1 VSPFEPRSPILTRV
15 LRWAPPIFYMG
26 FIFFASSV
34 PGDEL
39 PSWGFWDKA
48 EHLLAYSV
56 LGVLFLIPA
65 AEARLALVTPRTGAL
80 AVVLAT
86 LYGAFDE
93 IHQAFTPGRSPDI
106 HDLFADFLGA
116 TAGVLVVLLL
126 RFVVT
131 RLTVR
136 RAT

>member
-1 VSPFEPRSPILTRV
+1 MSPFQPRSPFLTRV

-56 LGVLFLIPA
+56 LGVLFLIPT

-93 IHQAFTPGRSPDI
+93 IHQSFTPDRSPDV

-116 TAGVLVVLLL
+116 TVGVVVVLLV
-126 RFVVT
+126 RFLVT
-131 RLTVR
+131 RLAVR
-136 RAT
+136 RVT

>member
-1 VSPFEPRSPILTRV
+1 MSPSRPRSPFVTRV

-56 LGVLFLIPA
+56 LGVLFLIPV
-65 AEARLALVTPRTGAL
+65 AEARLALVTPRTGAI

-93 IHQAFTPGRSPDI
+93 IHQSFTPGRSPDV

-116 TAGVLVVLLL
+116 TVGVVVVLL
-126 RFVVT
+126 RPPC
-131 RLTVR
+131 RD
-136 RAT
+136 APGSHGE

>member
-1 VSPFEPRSPILTRV
+1 MNPFQPRSSFLTRALRWVPPIL
-15 LRWAPPIFYMG
+15 YMG

-48 EHLLAYSV
+48 EHLLAYAV
-56 LGVLFLIPA
+56 LGILFLIPV
-65 AEARLALVTPRTGAL
+65 AEARLTLVTPWTGAI
-80 AVVLAT
+80 AVLLAT

-93 IHQAFTPGRSPDI
+93 IHQSFTPGRSPDV

-116 TAGVLVVLLL
+116 AVGVVVVLLC

-131 RLTVR
+131 RLAPR
-136 RAT
+136 RVT

>member
-1 VSPFEPRSPILTRV
+1 LTRA
-15 LRWAPPIFYMG
+15 LRWALPIFYMG
-26 FIFFASSV
+26 FLFFASSV

-56 LGVLFLIPA
+56 LGALFLIPVA
-65 AEARLALVTPRTGAL
+65 QARLALVTARTGAI
-80 AVVLAT
+80 AVLLAT

-93 IHQAFTPGRSPDI
+93 IHQVFTPGRSPDV

-116 TAGVLVVLLL
+116 SLGVVGMLLL

-131 RLTVR
+131 RLFPR
-136 RAT
+136 RVA

>member
-1 VSPFEPRSPILTRV
+1 MSPFQPRSSFLTRA
-15 LRWAPPIFYMG
+15 LRWAPPILYMG

-48 EHLLAYSV
+48 EHLLAYAV
-56 LGVLFLIPA
+56 LGILFLVPV
-65 AEARLALVTPRTGAL
+65 AEARLALVTPRTGAI
-80 AVVLAT
+80 AVLLAT

-93 IHQAFTPGRSPDI
+93 IHQSFTPGRSPDV

-116 TAGVLVVLLL
+116 SVGVVVVLLF

-131 RLTVR
+131 RLALR
-136 RAT
+136 RVT

>member
-1 VSPFEPRSPILTRV
+1 VSPFQPRSSFLTRV
-15 LRWAPPIFYMG
+15 LRWAPPVFYMG

-48 EHLLAYSV
+48 EHLLAYAV
-56 LGVLFLIPA
+56 LGILFLVPV
-65 AEARLALVTPRTGAL
+65 AEARLALVTPRTGAI
-80 AVVLAT
+80 AVLLAT
-86 LYGAFDE
+86 LYGA
-93 IHQAFTPGRSPDI
+93 PGRSPDV

-116 TAGVLVVLLL
+116 TVGVVVVLLL

-131 RLTVR
+131 RLALR

>member
-1 VSPFEPRSPILTRV
+1 MSPFQPRSSFLTQV

-26 FIFFASSV
+26 FLFFASSV

-56 LGVLFLIPA
+56 LGILFLFPV
-65 AEARLALVTPRTGAL
+65 AEARLALVTPRTGAI
-80 AVVLAT
+80 AVLLAT

-93 IHQAFTPGRSPDI
+93 IHQSFTPGRSPDV

-116 TAGVLVVLLL
+116 TVGVVVVLLL

-131 RLTVR
+131 RLALR
-136 RAT
+136 RVT

>member
-1 VSPFEPRSPILTRV
+1 MSPFQPRSSVLTRV

-56 LGVLFLIPA
+56 LGILFLFPV
-65 AEARLALVTPRTGAL
+65 AEARLALVTPRTGSI
-80 AVVLAT
+80 AVLLAT

-93 IHQAFTPGRSPDI
+93 IHQSFTPGRSPDVR
-106 HDLFADFLGA
+106 DLFADFLGA
-116 TAGVLVVLLL
+116 TVGVVVVLLVRL
-126 RFVVT
+126 VVT
-131 RLTVR
+131 RLAVR
-136 RAT
+136 RVT

>member
-1 VSPFEPRSPILTRV
+1 VSPFQPRSPFLTRV

-34 PGDEL
+34 PGDAL
-39 PSWGFWDKA
+39 PAWHFWDKA

-56 LGVLFLIPA
+56 LGILFLFPL
-65 AEARLALVTPRTGAL
+65 AEARLALVTPRTGAI

-93 IHQAFTPGRSPDI
+93 IHQIFTPGRSPDVR
-106 HDLFADFLGA
+106 DLLADFLGA
-116 TAGVLVVLLL
+116 TVGVVVVLLVRL
-126 RFVVT
+126 VVT
-131 RLTVR
+131 RLAVR
-136 RAT
+136 RVT

>member
-1 VSPFEPRSPILTRV
+1 M

-56 LGVLFLIPA
+56 LGILFLIPV
-65 AEARLALVTPRTGAL
+65 AEARLALVTPRTSAI
-80 AVVLAT
+80 AVLLAT

-93 IHQAFTPGRSPDI
+93 LHQAFTPGRSPDV

-116 TAGVLVVLLL
+116 TAGVVVVLLVRL
-126 RFVVT
+126 VVT
-131 RLTVR
+131 RLAVR
-136 RAT
+136 RVT

>member
-1 VSPFEPRSPILTRV
+1 MIPSQPRSSLLTRA

-26 FIFFASSV
+26 FLFFASSV

-56 LGVLFLIPA
+56 LGVLFLIPVA
-65 AEARLALVTPRTGAL
+65 QARLALVTARTGAM
-80 AVVLAT
+80 AVLLAT

-93 IHQAFTPGRSPDI
+93 MHQAFTPGRSPDV

-116 TAGVLVVLLL
+116 SLGVAGVLLL

-131 RLTVR
+131 RLFPR
-136 RAT
+136 RVA

>member
-1 VSPFEPRSPILTRV
+1 MSPFEPRSPFLTRV

-56 LGVLFLIPA
+56 LGVLFLIPT

-93 IHQAFTPGRSPDI
+93 IHQSFTPGRSPDI

>member
-1 VSPFEPRSPILTRV
+1 M
-15 LRWAPPIFYMG
+15 RWAPPIFYMG

-56 LGVLFLIPA
+56 LGILFLFPV
-65 AEARLALVTPRTGAL
+65 AEARLTLVTPRTGSI
-80 AVVLAT
+80 AVLLAT

-93 IHQAFTPGRSPDI
+93 IHQSFTPGRSPDVR
-106 HDLFADFLGA
+106 DLFADFLGA
-116 TAGVLVVLLL
+116 TVGVVVVLLVRL
-126 RFVVT
+126 VVT
-131 RLTVR
+131 RLAVR
-136 RAT
+136 RVT

>member
-1 VSPFEPRSPILTRV
+1 VSPFQPRSSFLTRV
-15 LRWAPPIFYMG
+15 LRWAPTIFYMG

-48 EHLLAYSV
+48 EHLLAYAV
-56 LGVLFLIPA
+56 LGILFLVPV
-65 AEARLALVTPRTGAL
+65 AEARLALVTPRTGAI
-80 AVVLAT
+80 AVLLAT

-93 IHQAFTPGRSPDI
+93 IHQSFTPGRSPDV

-116 TAGVLVVLLL
+116 TVGVVVVLLL

-131 RLTVR
+131 RLALR